1 MPNKML
7 FGPMVCYISLSRT
20 QDGCIFRLITS
31 AHFSSSWLYP
41 LRVNEYVK
49 DNCTV
54 IIAPM
59 KDVILPTPN
68 QIFNNGNW
76 VVTLPINSSLSQDS
90 KDVLYKRK
98 VQLSCDSSSTAPWT
112 GYWVVSIRKDDAT
125 KENVRLTSCQYTP
138 VFHLR
143 SVLPNTSIF
152 LIPER

>member
-1 MPNKML
+1 
-7 FGPMVCYISLSRT
+7 MVCYISLSRT
-20 QDGCIFRLITS
+20 QDGCIFRIITS

-41 LRVNEYVK
+41 LRVNKYVK

-125 KENVRLTSCQYTP
+125 KKNVRLTSCQYTP